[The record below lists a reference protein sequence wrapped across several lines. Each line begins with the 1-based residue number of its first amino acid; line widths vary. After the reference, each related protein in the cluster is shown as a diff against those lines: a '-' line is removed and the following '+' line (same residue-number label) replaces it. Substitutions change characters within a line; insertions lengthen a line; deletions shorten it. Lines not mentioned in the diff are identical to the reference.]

1 MSTHDKD
8 QDKEK
13 KNLVTERDNDDEF
26 GLFKEDS
33 FPESAPDEIQKRVI
47 DNELPHDNELPRH
60 KADKNKPE
68 IE

>member
-33 FPESAPDEIQKRVI
+33 FPDSAPDEIQK
-47 DNELPHDNELPRH
+47 E
-60 KADKNKPE
+60 
-68 IE
+68 